1 MSKVRLLCGQE
12 PSSGPRREEEN
23 ELTYGVRGAY
33 TIARDLWFD
42 PERQMCSS
50 SRNIVFN
57 SARSPQCQWDEYGR
71 VDDDYKGSI

>member
-12 PSSGPRREEEN
+12 PSSGPRREKEN
-23 ELTYGVRGAY
+23 ELTYGARVAH
-33 TIARDLWFD
+33 TIARDLSFN
-42 PERQMCSS
+42 PARQIYSS